1 VEPTF
6 ADIKAIGYRD
16 QVDPLL
22 QARAATWYAFDWGLW
37 FIGLAAG
44 IALLAALARPATA
57 YLPPD
62 SKVGTRITGRA

>member
-1 VEPTF
+1 MEKGYSV

-22 QARAATWYAFDWGLW
+22 QARAAKWYAFDWGVW

-44 IALLAALARPATA
+44 IALLGALARPVAP
-57 YLPPD
+57 YVP
-62 SKVGTRITGRA
+62 SNTR